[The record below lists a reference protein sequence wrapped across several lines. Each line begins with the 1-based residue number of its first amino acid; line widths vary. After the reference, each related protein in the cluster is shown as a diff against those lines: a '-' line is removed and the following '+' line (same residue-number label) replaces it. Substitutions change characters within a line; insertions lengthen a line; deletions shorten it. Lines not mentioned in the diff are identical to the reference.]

1 MYIVVNYK
9 KNCRYPET
17 FNTFDEIWDYYNEL
31 DDPMAK
37 IEFWDF
43 ETNTCKLVW
52 TESYMDNVI
61 AQKNK
66 NYWTE
71 VNYDFLKE

>member
-1 MYIVVNYK
+1 
-9 KNCRYPET
+9 
-17 FNTFDEIWDYYNEL
+17 
-31 DDPMAK
+31 MAK

-71 VNYDFLKE
+71 VDYDFLKE